1 MSLADAVSVGLL
13 ECRGG
18 RVVWANAALARIAR
32 VAGPQALHGRGAD
45 ALLADVGHGLPD
57 WVWGEAARGPAEHDL
72 ECALACDAAP
82 RRLVRVRALGAG
94 VWEIEDVTELR
105 ALAQENHRLGAEL
118 LAAHREIGELQAR
131 ADEDAK
137 ERDEL
142 LSVVSHEL
150 QTPLTVVAGFTR
162 LLLAEQVGPLNDEQ
176 RHFLTESAR
185 SCQRLSRFLRSLV
198 EASGDVAASGA
209 LAPVEHA
216 LGPVI
221 ESVVELLRPLALE
234 RGQRMAVAH
243 DAVADRAR
251 FDPTRVEQVLLNL
264 LGNALKYGRP
274 GGRVEVSTR
283 RFRAGSRGFVE
294 VAVVDDGPGVPE
306 PDRERIFEPYVRG
319 HAEAD
324 GAGLGLG
331 LAICRRIVEA
341 HGGRIGVS
349 DAPGGGACFA
359 FTLPACEAA

>member
-18 RVVWANAALARIAR
+18 RVVWANAALARLATA
-32 VAGPQALHGRGAD
+32 AGPEALLGRGAD
-45 ALLADVGHGLPD
+45 ALLLDAGHGIPD
-57 WVWGEAARGPAEHDL
+57 WVWGEAAGARAERDL
-72 ECALACDAAP
+72 ECGLACETGA

-94 VWEIEDVTELR
+94 LWEVADASELR
-105 ALAQENHRLGAEL
+105 SLAQENHRLGCEL
-118 LAAHREIGELQAR
+118 RDAHREIGELQAR
-131 ADEDAK
+131 VDQEAK

-176 RHFLTESAR
+176 RHFLAESAR

-198 EASGDVAASGA
+198 EASGDVAVSGA

-216 LGPVI
+216 LAPVI
-221 ESVVELLRPLALE
+221 ESVVELLRPLAQE
-234 RGQRMAVAH
+234 RGQRLAVSH

-251 FDPTRVEQVLLNL
+251 FDPTRIEQVLLNL

-274 GGRVEVSTR
+274 GGRVRVSTR
-283 RFRAGSRGFVE
+283 RFRAGSRSFVE

-331 LAICRRIVEA
+331 LAICRRIVAA
-341 HGGRIGVS
+341 HGGHIGVS

-359 FTLPACEAA
+359 FTLPAEAP